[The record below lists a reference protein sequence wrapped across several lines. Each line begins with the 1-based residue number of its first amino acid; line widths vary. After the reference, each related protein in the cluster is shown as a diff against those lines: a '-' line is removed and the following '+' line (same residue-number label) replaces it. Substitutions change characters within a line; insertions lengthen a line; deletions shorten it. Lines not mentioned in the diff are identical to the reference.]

1 MKDQEKQKAL
11 DEREEAA
18 IESQKEEKRPGC
30 YCKRPCIP
38 LKRPKCSWCCCPG
51 GVTGATG
58 PTGPSGAT
66 GTTGP
71 TGSTGPTGPSG
82 ATGATG
88 AAGPTGPSG
97 ATGATGA
104 AGPTGPS
111 GATGAF
117 YLGKATICKNA
128 ASFQTASLWV
138 LTSIN
143 S

>member
-71 TGSTGPTGPSG
+71 TGPTAPSIYAQHG
-82 ATGATG
+82 NCRNH
-88 AAGPTGPSG
+88 AA
-97 ATGATGA
+97 
-104 AGPTGPS
+104 
-111 GATGAF
+111 F
-117 YLGKATICKNA
+117 HYLKDN
-128 ASFQTASLWV
+128 
-138 LTSIN
+138 
-143 S
+143 

>member
-71 TGSTGPTGPSG
+71 TGPTGS
-82 ATGATG
+82 
-88 AAGPTGPSG
+88 TGPSG

>member
-66 GTTGP
+66 AALFYAQPPQARMNTGF
-71 TGSTGPTGPSG
+71 
-82 ATGATG
+82 AQN
-88 AAGPTGPSG
+88 
-97 ATGATGA
+97 
-104 AGPTGPS
+104 
-111 GATGAF
+111 
-117 YLGKATICKNA
+117 LKTIKHIYNH
-128 ASFQTASLWV
+128 T
-138 LTSIN
+138 
-143 S
+143 

>member
-38 LKRPKCSWCCCPG
+38 LKHPKCSWCCCPG
-51 GVTGATG
+51 GVTGAT
-58 PTGPSGAT
+58 
-66 GTTGP
+66 
-71 TGSTGPTGPSG
+71 
-82 ATGATG
+82 
-88 AAGPTGPSG
+88 
-97 ATGATGA
+97 
-104 AGPTGPS
+104 GPTGPS